1 MGDKKHSNKI
11 NWAVCFSIASA
22 WFGTH
27 CGSGFATGAQGVS
40 FWTAYGAYALFL
52 PVISVIIMAVVAYIQ
67 WEFCRQYKTYDYRS
81 YANKLFSPYDK
92 VFATIYE
99 ILFIAIMVMGV
110 SSVFAGAGQLISDLF
125 GFPYEPSVIA
135 VMILVILLNMFGSKL
150 LVSACSILSV
160 LLIAVILIIC
170 CVCIGQ
176 NNTQFVDVVSGWKT
190 EGSLWK
196 AIISGVLYGSFQCII
211 LGATTNLSGEIE
223 TEKETKISAVF
234 GFLMNGVM
242 MVVLTCMLLCYYP
255 DINKEQLPVLS
266 AVSRLNMPVLEKAYS
281 IMVFLAFMTTA
292 ITCIGA
298 ILKRIEGIG
307 EKTITNITVRRA
319 LYSAVV
325 ILICFGIAQF
335 GLLAIVKKG
344 YTAVGYLGIPF
355 VILPTLIIGTKKI
368 RKAKENVEYESSK
381 DISH

>member
-1 MGDKKHSNKI
+1 MNNKKNHAGF
-11 NWAVCFSIASA
+11 AVCFSIASA

-52 PVISVIIMAVVAYIQ
+52 PIISVAIMAVVAYTQ
-67 WEFCRQYKTYDYRS
+67 WEFCRQNKTYDYRS

-110 SSVFAGAGQLISDLF
+110 SSVFAGAGQLISQMF
-125 GFPYEPSVIA
+125 GFPYVLSVIA
-135 VMILVILLNMFGSKL
+135 VMALVVVLNMFGTKL
-150 LVSACSILSV
+150 LVASSSILS
-160 LLIAVILIIC
+160 IILITVI
-170 CVCIGQ
+170 VIISVLCIGK
-176 NNTQFVDVVSGWKT
+176 NGGHFVEVISVWQT
-190 EGSLWK
+190 EGSLGK
-196 AIISGVLYGSFQCII
+196 AILSGILYGSFQCII
-211 LGATTNLSGEIE
+211 LGATTNLSEDIE
-223 TEKETKISAVF
+223 TKAESTLSALL
-234 GFLMNGVM
+234 GLLMNGAM
-242 MVVLTCMLLCYYP
+242 MVLLTYMLLCYYP
-255 DINKEQLPVLS
+255 AVNTEQLPVLA
-266 AVSRLNMPVLEKAYS
+266 AVSGLGMPILETGYS

-298 ILKRIEGIG
+298 ILKRVEGFGSSQIS
-307 EKTITNITVRRA
+307 NITVRRA
-319 LYSAVV
+319 LYSTIL

-355 VILPTLIIGTKKI
+355 VIIPTLLIGLKKI
-368 RKAKENVEYESSK
+368 KQGTEG
-381 DISH
+381 SH